1 MKKFIKFLKYS
12 FLFCF
17 ILGLL
22 LAAGGAYWL
31 YYQIVKVPAPEMTEA
46 NISAILGRESPV
58 YYSDG
63 VTQFG
68 VLFEDVHRQYVKYDE
83 IPKHFIQA
91 LIAAEDDQ
99 YFNHLGVDPIDITQ
113 EIGRAHV

>member
-68 VLFEDVHRQYVKYDE
+68 VLFEDVHRQYVILAVHSHLHLPRVEYRPEKAT
-83 IPKHFIQA
+83 IQ
-91 LIAAEDDQ
+91 
-99 YFNHLGVDPIDITQ
+99 
-113 EIGRAHV
+113 